1 MPETPFMPKATA
13 VWLVENT
20 TLTFKQIA
28 NFCNLHELEIK
39 GIADGDVAK
48 GIKAY
53 NPILSGQL
61 SREEIDSCSKNPEKI
76 LILIEKSENVEVKER
91 KKPKYTPLS
100 KRQDRPDAILWICK
114 NYPELNDGQIS
125 KLVGSTKG
133 TVSLIR
139 KRSYWNFSSLK
150 ARDPVILAL
159 CSQINFEKALEK
171 AKKRVE
177 REKKAKLKEEKS
189 LKKNE
194 EEKKAKNNEE
204 LKVED
209 EIKTNEEEKKE
220 DEIKTDEEEKK
231 EDETKNNEE

>member
-28 NFCNLHELEIK
+28 AFCNLHELEVK

-53 NPILSGQL
+53 NPVLAGQL
-61 SREEIDSCSKNPEKI
+61 TREEINLCSKDTNRN
-76 LILIEKSENVEVKER
+76 LSLIERLEEVRVKER

-100 KRQDRPDAILWICK
+100 KRQDRPDAALWLLK
-114 NYPELNDGQIS
+114 NYSEFTDGQVS

-139 KRSYWNFSSLK
+139 KRSYWNFSNLK
-150 ARDPVILAL
+150 AKDPVILGL
-159 CSQINFEKALEK
+159 CTQDIFEKSLEK
-171 AKKRVE
+171 AKRRVE
-177 REKKAKLKEEKS
+177 REKKAKIKKDKLKASQEPV
-189 LKKNE
+189 
-194 EEKKAKNNEE
+194 A
-204 LKVED
+204 
-209 EIKTNEEEKKE
+209 
-220 DEIKTDEEEKK
+220 
-231 EDETKNNEE
+231 

>member
-1 MPETPFMPKATA
+1 MSETPFMPKATA

-28 NFCNLHELEIK
+28 EFCNLPELEVK

-53 NPILSGQL
+53 NPILAGQL
-61 SREEIDSCSKNPEKI
+61 TREEINDCSKDQNRN
-76 LILIEKSENVEVKER
+76 LNLVERAEEVQVKER

-100 KRQDRPDAILWICK
+100 KRQDRPDAALWLLK
-114 NYPELNDGQIS
+114 NYSEFNDGQIS

-139 KRSYWNFSSLK
+139 KRSYWNFSNLK
-150 ARDPVILAL
+150 PKDPVILGL
-159 CSQINFEKALEK
+159 CSQDVFEKSLEK

-177 REKKAKLKEEKS
+177 REKKAKIKEGKLKASKIPTAEQS
-189 LKKNE
+189 S
-194 EEKKAKNNEE
+194 
-204 LKVED
+204 
-209 EIKTNEEEKKE
+209 
-220 DEIKTDEEEKK
+220 
-231 EDETKNNEE
+231 

>member
-28 NFCNLHELEIK
+28 KFCNLHELEVK

-53 NPILSGQL
+53 NPILAGQL
-61 SREEIDSCSKNPEKI
+61 TREEIDFCSKDTNRN
-76 LILIEKSENVEVKER
+76 LNLIERAEEVQVKER

-100 KRQDRPDAILWICK
+100 KRQDRPDAALWLLK
-114 NYPELNDGQIS
+114 NHSEFTDGQIS
-125 KLVGSTKG
+125 KLVGSTKA

-150 ARDPVILAL
+150 PKDPVILEL
-159 CSQINFEKALEK
+159 CSQSIFEKSLEK
-171 AKKRVE
+171 AKRRVE
-177 REKKAKLKEEKS
+177 REKKAKIKEEK
-189 LKKNE
+189 
-194 EEKKAKNNEE
+194 
-204 LKVED
+204 LKVAVPVV
-209 EIKTNEEEKKE
+209 
-220 DEIKTDEEEKK
+220 
-231 EDETKNNEE
+231 

>member
-28 NFCNLHELEIK
+28 SFCNLHELEVK

-53 NPILSGQL
+53 NPILAGQL
-61 SREEIDSCSKNPEKI
+61 TRDEIDVCSKD
-76 LILIEKSENVEVKER
+76 ENRSLNLVERAEEVQVKER

-100 KRQDRPDAILWICK
+100 KRQDRPDAALWLLK
-114 NYPELNDGQIS
+114 NYSEFTDGQVS

-139 KRSYWNFSSLK
+139 KRSYWNFSNLRPK
-150 ARDPVILAL
+150 DPVILGL
-159 CSQINFEKALEK
+159 CSQDVFEKSLEK

-177 REKKAKLKEEKS
+177 REKKAKIKEEK
-189 LKKNE
+189 LKASQKLSE
-194 EEKKAKNNEE
+194 EQASQKLSEE
-204 LKVED
+204 QAS
-209 EIKTNEEEKKE
+209 
-220 DEIKTDEEEKK
+220 
-231 EDETKNNEE
+231 